1 VIPLAP
7 AVPAT
12 RLERARWGLHDAWAI
27 TRRDLLHWVAEPIRI
42 VTALLWSVML
52 VLLFGV
58 VLGSGMQVPG
68 GGDYMEFLI
77 PGLLVQAMAFGVGE
91 TMTAV
96 TTDAANGVTDRFRA
110 MPMARSAVVVGRSL
124 ADMINSVFG
133 LAVLV
138 GVGLAVGWEWHGTT
152 LEALAA
158 IGLLLL
164 LRFAFLWLGI
174 LLGLLARSPEAV
186 QGLWAALFPVTMLS
200 SAFVAPALLP
210 DWLALIADWNPLSS
224 TVGATRD
231 LFGNPGA
238 PDGGT
243 WIESHAV
250 LMAIAWP
257 LAMIA
262 VLLPLSVRRYARLSR

>member
-1 VIPLAP
+1 
-7 AVPAT
+7 
-12 RLERARWGLHDAWAI
+12 
-27 TRRDLLHWVAEPIRI
+27 
-42 VTALLWSVML
+42 
-52 VLLFGV
+52 
-58 VLGSGMQVPG
+58 
-68 GGDYMEFLI
+68 
-77 PGLLVQAMAFGVGE
+77 
-91 TMTAV
+91 
-96 TTDAANGVTDRFRA
+96 
-110 MPMARSAVVVGRSL
+110 
-124 ADMINSVFG
+124 MINSLLG
-133 LAVLV
+133 LAVLL

-152 LEALAA
+152 PEALAA
-158 IGLLLL
+158 FGLLLL

-174 LLGLLARSPEAV
+174 LLGLLAKSPEAV

-238 PDGGT
+238 PDGGA
-243 WIESHAV
+243 WIEEHAL
-250 LMAIAWP
+250 LMAIVWP